1 MILVDTSIWIGLL
14 HGHLGRQL
22 PDEALEQVVTTGP
35 IIQEVLQG
43 TRSDSQRFWLRQSL
57 LALPRVSDPLPLST
71 FLEAAGL
78 YSLGRKRG
86 LTIRSTTDCLIAAI
100 AIENNVPV
108 WHSDRDFSAIA
119 RFTPLEAFER
129 WDHRP

>member
-14 HGHLGRQL
+14 HGHLGGRL
-22 PDEALEQVVTTGP
+22 PDEVLEDVVTTGP

-43 TRSDSQRFWLRQSL
+43 TRNDAHRIRLQQSL
-57 LALPRVSDPLPLST
+57 LAVPRLSDPLPLST
-71 FLEAAGL
+71 FLEAAGI
-78 YSLGRKRG
+78 YSLGRRHG
-86 LTIRSTTDCLIAAI
+86 FTIRSSIDCLIAAI
-100 AIENNVPV
+100 AIENNVSV